1 MNYVR
6 EFDDLYDVAYA
17 NLFYDALTMEAEGTI
32 YCDGDN
38 EDVCLACW
46 KLAGE
51 FVESFKKALEKDEN
65 EAGFFDMLSGFSYR
79 RLTEIW
85 GPKKKYT
92 AKLTYVVTT
101 THHVEAKNEHEARL
115 LVRNK
120 FLKADELC
128 NIETDIHDGV
138 ITEIKEDESNE

>member
-1 MNYVR
+1 MISIR
-6 EFDDLYDVAYA
+6 KFDDMYDVAYA
-17 NLFYDALTMEAEGTI
+17 EIYYDAVTMEK
-32 YCDGDN
+32 
-38 EDVCLACW
+38 EDKIFPEETTEEMCLMCW
-46 KLAGE
+46 KLAEE
-51 FVESFKKALEKDEN
+51 FVSAFGMARDKDEDVS
-65 EAGFFDMLSGFSYR
+65 FFDMLSGFSYR
-79 RLTEIW
+79 RLMEIW

-128 NIETDIHDGV
+128 NIETDIRDGIV
-138 ITEIKEDESNE
+138 TEIKEDESNE